1 MSPHDLPLLIDYSLW
16 LTDFEVSNPE
26 LSKQIHLF
34 SSFFYKNLSS
44 EAKYVISFTIM
55 WLPSL
60 LLSPKKCY
68 EKVKKWTKDDIVQK
82 RYIIVPI
89 NEKYVLSL
97 IWGVQ
102 QLIYTVTIGILL
114 SSTNLNT
121 TWPSLRK
128 HIFLLSTPWAASMIM
143 QSRGLPVIWRWKQC
157 SNSASNLQGS

>member
-1 MSPHDLPLLIDYSLW
+1 MFPHDLPTLIDYSVW
-16 LTDFEVSNPE
+16 LNDLEVSNPE

-34 SSFFYKNLSS
+34 GSFFYKNLSS
-44 EAKYVISFTIM
+44 EAKYAIISFTIM

-60 LLSPKKCY
+60 LLSLKKAY
-68 EKVKKWTKDDIVQK
+68 EKVKKWVKHDIFQK

-97 IWGVQ
+97 IWGMQ

-121 TWPSLRK
+121 SWPSLRESRPK
-128 HIFLLSTPWAASMIM
+128 SMITTSLS
-143 QSRGLPVIWRWKQC
+143 QRTDIHDA
-157 SNSASNLQGS
+157 NH